1 MEITV
6 DYAYYSGP
14 TYGGTLN
21 KADFT
26 QVLSKAQ
33 DRLNELITGEI
44 IEISVTLQKAL
55 CYMIDLTYATLH
67 SADAQSG
74 ITSEHLGDYS
84 YSKDAAVVAK
94 RNGELRSTIINLLAR
109 EGLYQASVCSHY

>member
-6 DYAYYSGP
+6 TYADYSGP
-14 TYGGTLN
+14 TYGGTLSEV
-21 KADFT
+21 DFT
-26 QVLSKAQ
+26 RTLPKAQ
-33 DRLNELITGEI
+33 DKLGELITGEVT
-44 IEISVTLQKAL
+44 EVTTTLQKAL
-55 CYMIDLTYATLH
+55 CYMIDLTYATLQ

-74 ITSEHLGDYS
+74 VTSEHLGDYS
-84 YSKDAAVVAK
+84 YSKDAAVIAK